1 VTVTSAPP
9 PDALALAIVTDAPIF
24 PSIEKSPSFFSPW
37 SLSTFPLFLD
47 LPFKDFSIV
56 IIPSEGGQANH
67 AHGKFSCPDTDTD
80 APVAEADIQL
90 LTDDRGH
97 ASKEKILPGS
107 AGEASVKQ
115 PALENPTPDGCGAW
129 RRRPATWKPL
139 VAFARFPTSTP
150 CCNSVGSLA
159 AKQQTRDATETSA
172 RMFEK
177 RQ

>member
-1 VTVTSAPP
+1 MSAPP
-9 PDALALAIVTDAPIF
+9 PDALAFAMVTDAPIT
-24 PSIEKSPSFFSPW
+24 PSIVKTPSLLSPW
-37 SLSTFPLFLD
+37 SLSTFALFLD
-47 LPFKDFSIV
+47 LAPPKVFSIV
-56 IIPSEGGQANH
+56 ILPLVGAQANH
-67 AHGKFSCPDTDTD
+67 PHGKFSCPVTDTV
-80 APVAEADIQL
+80 APEAEALIQL
-90 LTDDRGH
+90 LIADRGH

-107 AGEASVKQ
+107 FGVPSVKH
-115 PALENPTPDGCGAW
+115 PPLLNPYPGGGGV

-139 VAFARFPTSTP
+139 VALARFPTSTP